1 MDERL
6 RAKLEELKRSGLDID
21 LKRNVALARLFQT
34 MSFAE
39 SGEKTGEK
47 LSLDEDEKYL
57 YTPFRALSAV
67 IIEERGFDFSKQ
79 GVLEKSTRLLQGQT
93 VYPNHDHS
101 VELWLGVV
109 AKSWWDKQGTPQGI
123 NVTLKIS
130 KEWNQRIVAGIKE
143 GAIHSVSVDVTFEYE
158 KSHPDLQDFWYHFGE
173 TIDGRVVSI
182 IATKI
187 LSYGEI
193 SLVWQGA
200 DGFAKR
206 LDLTLKSGAGK
217 QAGQTAAQNT
227 GGIKSMKIFRSLLLK
242 AGLTPSSYGM
252 GSDTQ
257 EIELDDAGASAL
269 VNEIGAAIER
279 LSKTNE
285 EQAAVLSVLFGDGKK
300 DKPAAEALKAAA
312 AQGDAYINDLRTD
325 AVKFAKLAEGTD
337 KLSEALERVIMS
349 APVED
354 AKKLRDEYK
363 LKAEEKAPLKCSKC
377 GGTMSRGSAERGNE
391 HGTDDEVDISAY
403 ELP

>member
-1 MDERL
+1 MSERL
-6 RAKLEELKRSGLDID
+6 RAKLAELKKAGLEVD
-21 LKRNVALARLFQT
+21 LKRNVALVRLFQT
-34 MSFAE
+34 MNFAAQE
-39 SGEKTGEK
+39 GSTGEQ
-47 LSLDEDEKYL
+47 LALDEDEKYL
-57 YTPFRALSAV
+57 YAPFRALSAV
-67 IIEERGFDFSKQ
+67 IIEERGFDFSRQ

-130 KEWNQRIVAGIKE
+130 KEWNQRIVAGLKE

-173 TIDGRVVSI
+173 TIDGRVVSL

-206 LDLTLKSGAGK
+206 LDLTLESGAGK
-217 QAGQTAAQNT
+217 QAGQMAAQTT

-242 AGLTPSSYGM
+242 AGLLPSSYGM
-252 GSDTQ
+252 GSDAQ
-257 EIELDDAGASAL
+257 EIELDDVASSKF
-269 VNEIGAAIER
+269 VSEIGAAVER

-285 EQAAVLSVLFGDGKK
+285 EQAAVLSVLFGEGVK
-300 DKPAAEALKAAA
+300 DKASAEALRAAA
-312 AQGDAYINDLRTD
+312 ALGDTYIQDIRTD

-337 KLSEALERVIMS
+337 KLSEALERAIMS

-354 AKKLRDEYK
+354 AKKLREEYK
-363 LKAEEKAPLKCSKC
+363 LKAEEKTPLKCGKC
-377 GGTMSRGSAERGNE
+377 GGTMSRGSADRGNE
-391 HGTDDEVDISAY
+391 HGTDEEIDVSAY
-403 ELP
+403 QIP